1 MSQETNS
8 TAAHGSENVN
18 HAADSQGQEAHSTHN
33 SSESHNETAADSNPI
48 LEILASGMGDHHGFY
63 LYDKKILSLPYIFYD
78 DDHGLTYYP
87 NADAVAS
94 SGLYELHHG
103 HPVRKDNPELH
114 PKIDFSVTNFVF
126 LQWMGFLII
135 GTLFFIAGGRAKKNG
150 KSAPKGIQN
159 LLEVLIVFIRD
170 EVVAPNIPN
179 RPAKRLLPYFLSLF
193 FFILILNLFGL
204 MPGGHAATSA
214 LGTTIALALT
224 AFLVVN
230 YTAIR
235 ESGIG
240 AWFHHLL
247 GGAPAFLSPIM
258 VPIEIMGI
266 FTKPF
271 ALAIRLF
278 ANMTAGHVALLA
290 LVGIIFY
297 FKQLFSAT
305 VGYSVTIPSVLF
317 SVFVLC
323 LELLVAFLQAYV
335 FTMLTAVFT
344 GLAIGD
350 HAHEEHH

>member
-1 MSQETNS
+1 MSQESHTTATSQS
-8 TAAHGSENVN
+8 TTHSGESQTS
-18 HAADSQGQEAHSTHN
+18 DSHTSTSDHQT
-33 SSESHNETAADSNPI
+33 ESKGESNPI
-48 LEILASGMGDHHGFY
+48 LEILETGMGDHHGFY
-63 LYDKKILSLPYIFYD
+63 LYDKKIISLPYIFYD
-78 DDHGLTYYP
+78 KDQGLTFYS
-87 NADAVAS
+87 NADEVNAS
-94 SGLYELHHG
+94 GIYQLLEG
-103 HPVRKDNPELH
+103 HPVRKDNHHQH
-114 PKIDFSVTNFVF
+114 PAIDFSITNFVF
-126 LQWMGFLII
+126 LQWMGFFVVGALFLI
-135 GTLFFIAGGRAKKNG
+135 ASSKAKKNKG
-150 KSAPKGIQN
+150 KAPSGIQN

-170 EVVAPNIPN
+170 EVVSPNLPA

-193 FFILILNLFGL
+193 FFILILNIFGL

-224 AFLVVN
+224 AFIVVN
-230 YTAIR
+230 YTAIK

-247 GGAPAFLSPIM
+247 GGAPAFLAPIM
-258 VPIEIMGI
+258 IPIEIMGI

-297 FKQLFSAT
+297 FKELFGAS
-305 VGYSVTIPSVLF
+305 VGYSVTVPSVLF

-344 GLAIGD
+344 GLAVGD
-350 HAHEEHH
+350 HSHEEVHH